1 MTYENIDGIEIDR
14 NVKNLNHI
22 CCDCRLKHKIKVE
35 WLEHSVILKFKRD
48 DKIGQVEAEVK
59 ADNSDQIP
67 KPEWKTLLTWLVD
80 KIAIE
85 DKPKLSKGSA
95 ITMIKYLEDLISKC

>member
-1 MTYENIDGIEIDR
+1 MAVCKHYTNTSLEGCPFCRAEKERVDR
-14 NVKNLNHI
+14 SESEVN
-22 CCDCRLKHKIKVE
+22 
-35 WLEHSVILKFKRD
+35 
-48 DKIGQVEAEVK
+48 VEAMVK
-59 ADNSDQIP
+59 PDNGDQIP

-95 ITMIKYLEDLISKC
+95 VTMIKYLEDLISKC

>member
-1 MTYENIDGIEIDR
+1 MIDNDKYYRLLSMTENRHGDWGCLNEEDIEAIKYAIAQIDR
-14 NVKNLNHI
+14 SESEVN
-22 CCDCRLKHKIKVE
+22 
-35 WLEHSVILKFKRD
+35 
-48 DKIGQVEAEVK
+48 VEAMVK
-59 ADNSDQIP
+59 PDNGDQIP

-95 ITMIKYLEDLISKC
+95 VTMIKYLEDLISKC